1 MFPTLK
7 ARFKGWTKDHTRW
20 VGVTWVVSPLH
31 TIKPSQAFTWS
42 NILTSKRKNVQT
54 QQVSDLFAKSIL
66 LQLVESRKN
75 RTEIKQN
82 QGKLEE
88 KFGFRENYI
97 WFYANRV
104 VNQRKFTDKRFPVDL
119 YLRFS
124 VRMCILIRVCL
135 VNLTIIQ
142 WSTDMQQLVLSNDGF
157 NKTAPFMIIFCDPS
171 AGIQVLDMVKL
182 DTGVN
187 DLF

>member
-1 MFPTLK
+1 MISHRIGKLTYLK
-7 ARFKGWTKDHTRW
+7 L
-20 VGVTWVVSPLH
+20 SPLH

-42 NILTSKRKNVQT
+42 NILTSQRKNVQT
-54 QQVSDLFAKSIL
+54 QQVSELFAKSIL

-75 RTEIKQN
+75 RTEIKQKP
-82 QGKLEE
+82 GKIEFEE
-88 KFGFRENYI
+88 KFGFRENYT
-97 WFYANRV
+97 WFYANHV
-104 VNQRKFTDKRFPVDL
+104 VNQRKFTDKNFSVEL

-124 VRMCILIRVCL
+124 VRRCILIRVCL